1 MIHPETWCALH
12 AMNAE
17 YWCRVDRVREAPVDQ
32 LYVDDGKM
40 HIGTLRCDGRT
51 AIRAFFV
58 DRNAKEL
65 EAQRTTRH
73 TSSALT
79 IAELEPARWRIHS
92 TVQVL
97 SGNGEWPIASAPP
110 SSVGDFEDIVVR
122 LPDGQWLYESR
133 SARIVFA
140 GAGAATFAR

>member
-1 MIHPETWCALH
+1 MILPETWCALQSL
-12 AMNAE
+12 NAE
-17 YWCRVDRVREAPVDQ
+17 YWCRVDRVHEAPVDE
-32 LYVDDGKM
+32 LYVDDGRM
-40 HIGTLRCDGRT
+40 QVGTLRCEGRT

-65 EAQRTTRH
+65 EGQRTTRH
-73 TSSALT
+73 SSSALT
-79 IAELEPARWRIHS
+79 ISEAGPARCRIHS

-97 SGNGEWPIASAPP
+97 SGNGEWPMASAPP
-110 SSVGDFEDIVVR
+110 SSVGDFEDIVIR